1 MTIRNLAMLLALAS
15 CDAPPASQ
23 TTPQPGPAPITN
35 SQAAQDRS
43 TGPVTPAPAS
53 AKPLPAPKPFD
64 AQQLQVYPNA
74 AGLPAD
80 VQQFVARHED
90 CQHWRSE
97 PSFDDPARAKDIAV
111 AAAETCAGIDVLA
124 ASLKARYRGDARVS
138 AALARYPEI
147 GS

>member
-1 MTIRNLAMLLALAS
+1 MTIRILVMLLALAA
-15 CDAPPASQ
+15 CDAPPAGQ
-23 TTPQPGPAPITN
+23 TTPQPDATPVANDQT
-35 SQAAQDRS
+35 ARDRS
-43 TGPVTPAPAS
+43 TPSIPPPRAS
-53 AKPLPAPKPFD
+53 ATSLPAPKPFD

-74 AGLPAD
+74 ARLPAD

-111 AAAETCAGIDVLA
+111 AAAETCAGIDALA
-124 ASLKARYRGDARVS
+124 VSLKARYRGDARVS